1 MKKIFQYL
9 NQPDVM
15 DIRTAYTQ
23 ALDEVL
29 AEDEAV
35 MSVEADLM
43 GASHV
48 TSIWGKY
55 PERIMDVGV
64 AEANMIGVSAGLSCA
79 GKKVYAHTF
88 AAFATRRAFDQI
100 FISCAYGKNSIRIW
114 GSDPGIAARYNGG
127 THMPFED
134 LGMMRTI
141 PTATVLDICDTTMMK
156 AMIHA
161 TKDMDGIVYLR
172 ADRGEAPRIYADGA
186 EFEIGKGNVLRDGT
200 DVTIITSGIM
210 VGESLNAAEQ
220 LAAEGISAAVID
232 MFTIKPIDREL
243 IVEYAKKTG
252 AVVTTDNHNING
264 GLGEAVA
271 AVLAEEYPVPMRRLA
286 IEDQFGEVG
295 DLDYLRKRFH
305 LTSDGVAEKVHE
317 VLKLKKA

>member
-1 MKKIFQYL
+1 MSKIFEYI
-9 NQPDVM
+9 NKPDVM

-29 AEDEAV
+29 AEDESV

-55 PERIMDVGV
+55 PDRIMDVGV
-64 AEANMIGVSAGLSCA
+64 AEANMIGVSAGLACA

-114 GSDPGIAARYNGG
+114 GSDPGIAARFNGG

-134 LGMMRTI
+134 LSMMRTI
-141 PTATVLDICDTTMMK
+141 PSVTILDICDTTMMK
-156 AMIHA
+156 AMMHA

-172 ADRGEAPRIYADGA
+172 ADRGEEPKIYPDGTK
-186 EFEIGKGNVLRDGT
+186 FEIGKGNVLRDGT

-210 VGESLNAAEQ
+210 VGESLTAAEELEQ
-220 LAAEGISAAVID
+220 QGISAAVID

-252 AVVTTDNHNING
+252 AIVTTDNHNING
-264 GLGEAVA
+264 GLGDAVA
-271 AVLAEEYPVPMRRLA
+271 AVLAEECPTPMRRLA
-286 IEDQFGEVG
+286 VEDQFGEVG
-295 DLDYLRKRFH
+295 DIDYLRGRFH
-305 LTSDGVAEKVHE
+305 LTAQGVKDKVQE
-317 VLKLKKA
+317 VLRIK